1 MRIHSIGFGIWVGT
15 LLLLSA
21 GMYGQNS
28 VQVTGV
34 VRSPFDG
41 GPVVNA
47 VVTATSLTTSVETD
61 STGSFTLELPAAE
74 GSVRAWAEG
83 FYPDEQRVDGA
94 TTLLFVL
101 IPQSKINY
109 QPGQLAKATNVYSL
123 KRSDLSE
130 GALWVGQ
137 SIQNR
142 IPGLQVVNQSGM
154 PGEGYTIQARGIKS
168 FAGTNAPLVVVDGM
182 PFFPDYSAS
191 KVIGGYSSDVLKLFS
206 SSDVKRISFLQGA
219 EASVYG
225 SLGAGGVLL
234 IETDDAADLE
244 TRVEYSARF
253 GLALRSKGLP
263 VLNRADY
270 REFIGR
276 TALTRYDD
284 MAEVLQEFPFLKDDP
299 NYYYNFLYNNATDW
313 QKEISRPAS
322 IMDNN
327 VRIKG
332 GDAIAKYNLAFGFL
346 DERGVVD
353 NTSLTRYTMKLNANI
368 NVSQHLELYAHTAL
382 AYYNNKLQ
390 EQGLNRETN
399 PLLAALFKSPL
410 LHPNQKDFNNNV
422 LPALAPIRDAS
433 GNISVNNAVSNP
445 VALVEQSQV
454 ESQAYDVLMNLG
466 LRYSVTSD
474 WTLNGMLGLYQNYNR
489 ENVFFPG
496 LTERTLMP
504 LMEGLADNTVR
515 LGIGE
520 TSNLFYRI
528 TSDYKLRLDDVHR
541 LSLSGGWQGLQ
552 SRREYDSGSGRNTS
566 SDFYRTLGNVSS
578 IGRLFDGYINEWNWM
593 NAYAGLTYLYKDLA
607 TAGLVA
613 SFDGSS
619 SSGSKAPRFGFFP
632 AVNVAW
638 HLKNTSYFKP
648 LAWMNGLNIRAE
660 AVGTGNSTF
669 SSSMGQYYYNNQV
682 FRQLSGIVR
691 ANIPNTQLEWEKSLS
706 FNVGLDASLFNH
718 RLDVSVDFYRSR
730 SSDVIIGRMVSP
742 VFGFAS
748 VMDNLAEIENQGLEF
763 SGQYY
768 ALHQRD
774 YHWVVG
780 AVFSTN
786 KNRILSLGG
795 EAPILQEFA
804 DGSALISREGGPVYS
819 FYGHRAQG
827 VYVTDNDASSDGY
840 KDFAG
845 RSFQGG
851 DMRFLDVNVDDVIDE
866 KDRQVIGD
874 PNPDF
879 FGSFF
884 SSLRYRDFELHA
896 DFIYSYGNTAYNAV
910 RREGEAMKDFKNQLS
925 SVGRA
930 WYYEGQE
937 TDVPRAVYGDPMGN
951 SRFSTRWLEDASFLK
966 MRELTLSYDFSNEFL
981 SFVKGGRIYV
991 SGENL
996 FVWTDYLGA
1005 DPEFFYSYNSAMQGF
1020 DLGKVP
1026 HPRTYKIGFRL
1037 QF

>member
-74 GSVRAWAEG
+74 RSVRAWAEG

-353 NTSLTRYTMKLNANI
+353 NTSLTRYTMKLNGNI

-445 VALVEQSQV
+445 VALVE
-454 ESQAYDVLMNLG
+454 
-466 LRYSVTSD
+466 
-474 WTLNGMLGLYQNYNR
+474 
-489 ENVFFPG
+489 
-496 LTERTLMP
+496 
-504 LMEGLADNTVR
+504 
-515 LGIGE
+515 
-520 TSNLFYRI
+520 
-528 TSDYKLRLDDVHR
+528 K
-541 LSLSGGWQGLQ
+541 
-552 SRREYDSGSGRNTS
+552 
-566 SDFYRTLGNVSS
+566 
-578 IGRLFDGYINEWNWM
+578 
-593 NAYAGLTYLYKDLA
+593 
-607 TAGLVA
+607 TA
-613 SFDGSS
+613 
-619 SSGSKAPRFGFFP
+619 P
-632 AVNVAW
+632 
-638 HLKNTSYFKP
+638 T
-648 LAWMNGLNIRAE
+648 
-660 AVGTGNSTF
+660 
-669 SSSMGQYYYNNQV
+669 
-682 FRQLSGIVR
+682 
-691 ANIPNTQLEWEKSLS
+691 TQW
-706 FNVGLDASLFNH
+706 
-718 RLDVSVDFYRSR
+718 
-730 SSDVIIGRMVSP
+730 
-742 VFGFAS
+742 
-748 VMDNLAEIENQGLEF
+748 
-763 SGQYY
+763 
-768 ALHQRD
+768 
-774 YHWVVG
+774 
-780 AVFSTN
+780 
-786 KNRILSLGG
+786 
-795 EAPILQEFA
+795 
-804 DGSALISREGGPVYS
+804 
-819 FYGHRAQG
+819 
-827 VYVTDNDASSDGY
+827 
-840 KDFAG
+840 
-845 RSFQGG
+845 
-851 DMRFLDVNVDDVIDE
+851 
-866 KDRQVIGD
+866 
-874 PNPDF
+874 
-879 FGSFF
+879 
-884 SSLRYRDFELHA
+884 
-896 DFIYSYGNTAYNAV
+896 
-910 RREGEAMKDFKNQLS
+910 
-925 SVGRA
+925 
-930 WYYEGQE
+930 
-937 TDVPRAVYGDPMGN
+937 
-951 SRFSTRWLEDASFLK
+951 
-966 MRELTLSYDFSNEFL
+966 
-981 SFVKGGRIYV
+981 
-991 SGENL
+991 
-996 FVWTDYLGA
+996 
-1005 DPEFFYSYNSAMQGF
+1005 
-1020 DLGKVP
+1020 
-1026 HPRTYKIGFRL
+1026 
-1037 QF
+1037 